1 MTKLVTFTMTDGEA
15 LDVRMALNAAAM
27 DWGDRARDARERG
40 KVQAAQSCERIR
52 AEYGA
57 LWDRLYVAEHGVP
70 FDYRSQAEKE
80 ATAAFDPA
88 PDSPPRLDFVNCRG
102 E

>member
-1 MTKLVTFTMTDGEA
+1 MKTVHFTLTDDEA

-27 DWGDRARDARERG
+27 SWGDRAREARERG
-40 KVQAAQSCERIR
+40 EVQAALSCERIR
-52 AEYGA
+52 AELGA
-57 LWDRLYVAEHGVP
+57 LWDRLYVAEHGVA

-80 ATAAFDPA
+80 ATADAMFA
-88 PDSPPRLDFVNCRG
+88 SEAR